1 MSSEL
6 KSTVKHIIVY
16 RQPRSRRCPNCEV
29 LENFLKINNI
39 EFDSVNL
46 LTPESMTEM
55 AMQWIFPAFT
65 PVMQVDDKIY
75 YRELWSV
82 HGKTLNI
89 PGIKKLVDNTK
100 KDWEDEKDDK
110 VVCKGDSCIVQ
121 YN

>member
-6 KSTVKHIIVY
+6 KSTVKHIVVY
-16 RQPRSRRCPNCEV
+16 RQPRNRKCINCEV
-29 LENFLKINNI
+29 LENFLKINNV

-55 AMQWIFPAFT
+55 AMQWVFPAFT
-65 PVMQVDDKIY
+65 PVMQVNDKIY

-89 PGIKKLVDNTK
+89 PGIKKLVDDTK
-100 KDWEDEKDDK
+100 KDWKDMEDNK
-110 VVCKGDSCIVQ
+110 VICEGDICIVR
-121 YN
+121 